1 MSRNTNSRFATLP
14 SVNIQRSKFRRPHRY
29 KTTFNSGQLIPFYLE
44 KMVLP
49 GDTHSVHTT
58 LSIRMT
64 TPIHPVMDDAYL
76 DTYFFFVPNR
86 LVWENFE
93 EFMGENKEG
102 PWTNYQR
109 VFQEPHLTIQA
120 ANVPR
125 PDVSLYSLYDYF
137 GYPLYNLP
145 SGDAN
150 FEFASVSALP
160 FRGYSKIWNDWFR
173 SEIVDRFILMP
184 TNSNDAPLQSE
195 LVSNLDAPFFASAA
209 YGGKPAPVSKFHDY
223 FTSALPEP
231 QRGPDVMLPLGDL
244 APVVTRGDYI
254 DVTGAEPLSL
264 HNVLNNTSGYVG
276 GDLSVAAAA
285 QGSLQ
290 NSVQVDTGTSTSGGT
305 GVLGVAPNNLYAD
318 LSLATSSS
326 INQLREALAMQ
337 SFFEKSARYG
347 TRYTELLR
355 GHFGVQSPDARLQRS
370 EYLGGKR
377 IRLNMHQV
385 LQQSATNDVSPQG
398 NTAAYSWTVDSSDSF
413 TYSAVEH
420 GMIIGVL
427 CVRTAQTYQYGIER
441 SSRTRDM
448 LDYYFPSFAHLGEQP
463 IYNYEI
469 YAQGKPEDG
478 EVFGYQEAYADYR
491 YKPSRVT
498 GAFRSNAPQSLDVW
512 HYAEKLESLPTLSS
526 EWMHQ
531 SALPIDRTLA
541 LSSDVQPQFLLDV
554 DFDTTSV
561 RPMPMYSIPGLLPH
575 F

>member
-14 SVNIQRSKFRRPHRY
+14 SVNIQRSKFKRPHRY
-29 KTTFNSGQLIPFYLE
+29 KTTFNSGKLIPFYLE

-49 GDTHSVHTT
+49 GDTHQVHTT

-76 DTYFFFVPNR
+76 DTYFFFIPNR

-93 EFMGENKEG
+93 EFMGENKSG
-102 PWTNYQR
+102 YWTNNQSVY
-109 VFQEPHLTIQA
+109 QEPHLIVDSGS
-120 ANVPR
+120 VPS
-125 PDVSLYSLYDYF
+125 PSSSVGSLYDYF
-137 GYPLYNLP
+137 GYPLYDAP
-145 SGDAN
+145 SNNADFSN
-150 FEFASVSALP
+150 CSVSALP
-160 FRGYSKIWNDWFR
+160 FRAYCLIWNEWFR
-173 SEIVDRFILMP
+173 SEIVGWPLFIDKG
-184 TNSNDAPLQSE
+184 SYD
-195 LVSNLDAPFFASAA
+195 SNLSAIA
-209 YGGKPAPVSKFHDY
+209 DSDYFSTSVYGGAPAPVSKFHDY

-231 QRGPDVMLPLGDL
+231 QRGPDVTLPLGDL
-244 APVVTRGDYI
+244 APVVTRDEYI
-254 DVTGAEPLSL
+254 NVTGAEPLSL

-276 GDLSVAAAA
+276 GDLSVAAAS

-290 NSVQVDTGTSTSGGT
+290 NSVQIDTGSSTSGGT

-355 GHFGVQSPDARLQRS
+355 GHFGVQSPDARLQRP

-413 TYSAVEH
+413 TYSSVEH

-469 YAQGKPEDG
+469 FTQGTSVDG

-512 HYAEKLESLPTLSS
+512 HYAEKLTSLPTLS
-526 EWMHQ
+526 EQWLNQ
-531 SALPIDRTLA
+531 SSLPIDRTLA